1 MGIPVPNVLS
11 WPLGG
16 VDENGRMGFASDDD
30 SVREVIR
37 NILLTRAGE
46 RLMRPT
52 FGAGLL
58 EFVHQPNNET
68 TRNLMA
74 NLVRKAIEQWE
85 TRVRV
90 DSVSVLADS
99 TSVSKVQVIIRYQMR
114 HLGQP
119 LQLTLGVDLGQL

>member
-16 VDENGRMGFASDDD
+16 VDENGRMAFASDDD

>member
-16 VDENGRMGFASDDD
+16 VDENGRMAFASDDD
-30 SVREVIR
+30 SVREVMR

-58 EFVHQPNNET
+58 DFVHQPNNET

-99 TSVSKVQVIIRYQMR
+99 ASVSKVQVIIRYQMR

-119 LQLTLGVDLGQL
+119 LQLTLGIDLNQL

>member
-1 MGIPVPNVLS
+1 MYVPVPNVLS

-16 VDENGRMGFASDDD
+16 VDEEGRLGYASDDD

-37 NILLTRAGE
+37 NILLTRPGE
-46 RLMRPT
+46 RLMRPQ

-58 EFVHQPNNET
+58 DFIHQPNNET

-74 NLVRKAIEQWE
+74 NVIRKAIEQWE

-90 DSVSVLADS
+90 EAVDVLPDRTSLSV
-99 TSVSKVQVIIRYQMR
+99 VQIIIRYHMR
-114 HLGQP
+114 HNRKAQ
-119 LQLTLGVDLGQL
+119 QLTLGLDLARL

>member
-1 MGIPVPNVLS
+1 MAIPIPNVLS
-11 WPLGG
+11 FPLGG
-16 VDENGRMGFASDDD
+16 VDENGHMAFASDDD

-46 RLMRPT
+46 RLMRPQ

-58 EFVHQPNNET
+58 DFVHQPNNET

-85 TRVRV
+85 TRVTV
-90 DSVSVLADS
+90 DSVSVLPDS
-99 TSVSKVQVIIRYQMR
+99 ASVSKVQIIIRYQMR

-119 LQLTLGVDLGQL
+119 LQLSLGIDLSNF

>member
-1 MGIPVPNVLS
+1 MTVPVPNVLS

-16 VDENGRMGFASDDD
+16 VDEAGQLSYASNDD

-37 NILLTRAGE
+37 NILLTRPGE
-46 RLMRPT
+46 RLMRPR

-58 EFVHQPNNET
+58 DFVHQPNNET

-74 NLVRKAIEQWE
+74 NVIRRAIEQWE

-90 DSVSVLADS
+90 ETVDVLPDRNSLSV
-99 TSVSKVQVIIRYQMR
+99 VQIIIRYHMR
-114 HLGQP
+114 HNRQTQ
-119 LQLTLGVDLGQL
+119 QLTLGLDLAQL